1 MHVLRII
8 YQVQCSLATLA
19 SATCDTVNT
28 VPRLELTVKTR
39 TLQSSMLQS
48 LLRGIP
54 CANQQALGCLGLA
67 PSVSLSLCQQL
78 GARGH
83 ATSQFQ
89 LNRSDVIAAERRD
102 ANALASSSGP
112 SSLPLGRLHI
122 DGQRVA
128 DPGEPRYTAPY
139 WVPQEVRDALR
150 LPKVLFTDPW
160 HPADEPQ
167 LRRQH
172 ARIIM
177 DVLRASPK
185 PMTAAEVFDAANQRL
200 QQQREQQQEQG
211 DADATSGTCAPLTQP
226 SYVKHLLEHMRSTRL
241 VYGKRNN
248 LSALS
253 AGHPD
258 HPRLYSPL
266 PYQVARKGKPELLA
280 AEDAAA
286 REKAI
291 QKALKRVRNGKPPF
305 PIHRRCVR
313 GAGAAVPVWCGA
325 RGVGAGDR
333 GLVVL
338 QRVRVVPHHG
348 VASLIWGSGSNR

>member
-1 MHVLRII
+1 M
-8 YQVQCSLATLA
+8 
-19 SATCDTVNT
+19 
-28 VPRLELTVKTR
+28 
-39 TLQSSMLQS
+39 
-48 LLRGIP
+48 
-54 CANQQALGCLGLA
+54 
-67 PSVSLSLCQQL
+67 
-78 GARGH
+78 
-83 ATSQFQ
+83 
-89 LNRSDVIAAERRD
+89 
-102 ANALASSSGP
+102 
-112 SSLPLGRLHI
+112 
-122 DGQRVA
+122 
-128 DPGEPRYTAPY
+128 
-139 WVPQEVRDALR
+139 RDALR

-185 PMTAAEVFDAANQRL
+185 PMTAAEIFDAANQLL
-200 QQQREQQQEQG
+200 QQQREQQQQQQG
-211 DADATSGTCAPLTQP
+211 EVDATSDTTSGAFAPLTQP

-253 AGHPD
+253 SGHPE

-305 PIHRRCVR
+305 PIHRRRATFSVWQH
-313 GAGAAVPVWCGA
+313 ALTEELLAKAASGTA
-325 RGVGAGDR
+325 AAA
-333 GLVVL
+333 LV
-338 QRVRVVPHHG
+338 QPQ
-348 VASLIWGSGSNR
+348 